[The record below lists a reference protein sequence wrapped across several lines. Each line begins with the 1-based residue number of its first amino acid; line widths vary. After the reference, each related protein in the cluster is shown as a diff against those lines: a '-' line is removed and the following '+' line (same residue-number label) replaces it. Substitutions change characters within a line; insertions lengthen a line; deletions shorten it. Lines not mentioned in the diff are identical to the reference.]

1 MKSKI
6 EASKWSVVVIGLVAG
21 AISCPT
27 LGQASKNVTKTTSP
41 NSSSGTSSSGLS
53 DSTSIHKS
61 SDSGS
66 AVNSNSVSTSK
77 VQAASPQPTPAQSKS
92 EMEPKDYPDSRGK
105 LVHFPEGDLS
115 FADEI
120 VEFDKGD
127 PGAAAPFMDPKNM
140 LGPPDYKYGT
150 NDSRP
155 VALTLGCGG
164 QVTFRFTNNAL
175 VDVKGPDLY
184 VFEVGEDEEACEL
197 SISEDGRKWI
207 DIGKTSGATSAVD
220 IGPHII
226 PGEIFHYVRL
236 RDLRSHCE
244 GDYPGADIDAV
255 GAIGSAL
262 KLSMQSSV
270 VFDYKD
276 STVKAGAR
284 NELHEIA
291 QILKQHANARLI
303 IEGHTDSIGGDE
315 YNQKLS
321 EARAEAVKDFLVTDE
336 KLTNLK
342 IETKGYG
349 KTRPL
354 APNTTDEGREKNRRV
369 EIIVMP

>member
-1 MKSKI
+1 MNAQNSYRTRFGLALSLLI
-6 EASKWSVVVIGLVAG
+6 AGSFLSALPAISQPSTSTAQSTSVVSVKEKPADAQLTP
-21 AISCPT
+21 SE
-27 LGQASKNVTKTTSP
+27 TKT
-41 NSSSGTSSSGLS
+41 
-53 DSTSIHKS
+53 
-61 SDSGS
+61 
-66 AVNSNSVSTSK
+66 
-77 VQAASPQPTPAQSKS
+77 Q
-92 EMEPKDYPDSRGK
+92 MEPKDYPDSRGK
-105 LVHFPEGDLS
+105 SVHFPEGDLS

-120 VEFDKGD
+120 VSFDKGS
-127 PGAAAPFMDPKNM
+127 PSAAPPYSDPKNM
-140 LGPPDYKYGT
+140 LGPPDYKYGSQ
-150 NDSRP
+150 DSRP
-155 VALTLGCGG
+155 IVLTLGCGG
-164 QVTFRFTNNAL
+164 VVVFRFTNNAL

-184 VFEVGEDEEACEL
+184 IFEVGEDEEACEL

-220 IGPHII
+220 IGPHIM

-236 RDLRSHCE
+236 RDLRSHCD

-276 STVKAGAR
+276 STVKTGAR

-291 QILKQHANARLI
+291 QILKQQPNAKLI
-303 IEGHTDSIGGDE
+303 VEGHTDSVGGDE

-321 EARAEAVKDFLVTDE
+321 EARAEAVKEFLVSDE
-336 KLTNLK
+336 KLVNLK

-349 KTRPL
+349 KTRPI

-369 EIIVMP
+369 EIIVLPN

>member
-1 MKSKI
+1 LCGKICAVVDGFAEKKMKPI
-6 EASKWSVVVIGLVAG
+6 CQRSKWAVITIAVVA
-21 AISCPT
+21 
-27 LGQASKNVTKTTSP
+27 TSF
-41 NSSSGTSSSGLS
+41 SGPAFSQEAK
-53 DSTSIHKS
+53 ST
-61 SDSGS
+61 
-66 AVNSNSVSTSK
+66 
-77 VQAASPQPTPAQSKS
+77 AASSAAKKTALTTQPTPAQSKS

-105 LVHFPEGDLS
+105 SVHFPEGDLS

-120 VEFDKGD
+120 VRFDPGE
-127 PGAAAPFMDPKNM
+127 PGAAPAYMDPKNM
-140 LGPPDYKYGT
+140 LGPPDYRYGAQE
-150 NDSRP
+150 SRP

-164 QVTFRFTNNAL
+164 EVVFRFTNNAL

-184 VFEVGEDEEACEL
+184 IFEVGEDEEPCEL

-220 IGPHII
+220 IGPFVA

-236 RDLRSHCE
+236 RDLRAHCE
-244 GDYPGADIDAV
+244 GEYPGADIDAV

-276 STVKAGAR
+276 STVKSGAR
-284 NELHEIA
+284 NELHQIA
-291 QILKQHANARLI
+291 QILKQHPNAKLI
-303 IEGHTDSIGGDE
+303 IEGHTDSVGGDE

-321 EARAEAVKDFLVTDE
+321 EARAEAVKDILVSDE
-336 KLTNLK
+336 KLANLK

-349 KTRPL
+349 KSRPL
-354 APNTTDEGREKNRRV
+354 ASNTSEEGREKNRRV
-369 EIIVMP
+369 EIIVLPN

>member
-1 MKSKI
+1 MNTVNSYLIKLGLSLGLPLVV
-6 EASKWSVVVIGLVAG
+6 ASLTALPSYAETKPVDAQLTPSE
-21 AISCPT
+21 
-27 LGQASKNVTKTTSP
+27 TKT
-41 NSSSGTSSSGLS
+41 
-53 DSTSIHKS
+53 K
-61 SDSGS
+61 
-66 AVNSNSVSTSK
+66 
-77 VQAASPQPTPAQSKS
+77 
-92 EMEPKDYPDSRGK
+92 MEPKDYPDSRGK
-105 LVHFPEGDLS
+105 SVHFPEGDLS

-120 VEFDKGD
+120 VSFEKGS
-127 PGAAAPFMDPKNM
+127 PSAAPPYCDAKNM
-140 LGPPDYKYGT
+140 LGPPDYKYGSQ
-150 NDSRP
+150 DSRP
-155 VALTLGCGG
+155 IVLTLGCGG
-164 QVTFRFTNNAL
+164 EVVFRFTNNAL

-184 VFEVGEDEEACEL
+184 IFEVGEDEEACEL

-220 IGPHII
+220 IGPHIM

-236 RDLRSHCE
+236 RDLRSHCD

-276 STVKAGAR
+276 STVKTGAR

-291 QILKQHANARLI
+291 QILKQQPNAKLI
-303 IEGHTDSIGGDE
+303 IEGHTDSVGGDE

-321 EARAEAVKDFLVTDE
+321 EARAEAVKEFLVTDE
-336 KLTNLK
+336 KLVNVK

-349 KTRPL
+349 KTRPI

-369 EIIVMP
+369 EIIVLPN